1 MEVSL
6 MFKFKTRD
14 FDVMEI
20 TPPSSPVLKE
30 KLADILAGSER
41 WNAVVESIDPET
53 GAYRILL
60 QGTLREAFGEER
72 NN

>member
-1 MEVSL
+1 

-20 TPPSSPVLKE
+20 TPPSSPVLRE

-41 WNAVVESIDPET
+41 WNAVVESLDPET

-60 QGTLREAFGEER
+60 QGTLRDALGEER

>member
-1 MEVSL
+1 
-6 MFKFKTRD
+6 MFRFKTRD

-30 KLADILAGSER
+30 KLEEILADSEK
-41 WNAVVESIDPET
+41 WNVVVESIDQET
-53 GAYRILL
+53 GTYRILV
-60 QGTLREAFGEER
+60 QGTLREADLENR

>member
-1 MEVSL
+1 
-6 MFKFKTRD
+6 MFRFKTRD

-30 KLADILAGSER
+30 NLEHILADSEK
-41 WNAVVESIDPET
+41 WNAVVESIDPAT
-53 GAYRILL
+53 GTYRILL
-60 QGTLREAFGEER
+60 QGTLRLTDWKDR

>member
-1 MEVSL
+1 
-6 MFKFKTRD
+6 MFRFKTRD

-30 KLADILAGSER
+30 KLADILAGSEK
-41 WNAVVESIDPET
+41 WNAVVESLDPET

-60 QGTLREAFGEER
+60 QGTLREALLEER

>member
-1 MEVSL
+1 

-41 WNAVVESIDPET
+41 WNAVVESVDPHT
-53 GAYRILL
+53 GTYRILL
-60 QGTLREAFGEER
+60 QGTLREAFFEER

>member
-1 MEVSL
+1 

-41 WNAVVESIDPET
+41 WNAVVESIDPDT
-53 GAYRILL
+53 GTYRILL
-60 QGTLREAFGEER
+60 QGILREPMLKDR